1 MLKLRHYFITGFLLL
16 LPLYIT
22 FYLLFIIFKLIDGIF
37 GGLINGY
44 LRSNFGFSIPGIGI
58 ILGILIV
65 LLAGFVVSHFLS
77 KRVLSSI
84 EKWFSRLPGVRQ
96 IYPSIKQMV
105 GFLFSKDKVAFKK
118 VVLVEY
124 PSKGIWSIGFLTNEG
139 FKEAKVKTQED
150 LFHVFIPG
158 TPGPWSG
165 FFVLI
170 PRKEVKLLDML
181 VEDGIKLIVSGGIL
195 KPSEDLAGPPP
206 RGT

>member
-1 MLKLRHYFITGFLLL
+1 MLKLRHYFITGLLLL

-22 FYLLFIIFKLIDGIF
+22 FYLFFVIFKFIDGIF
-37 GGLINGY
+37 GGLINKY
-44 LRSNFGFSIPGIGI
+44 LRSSLGFSIPGVGI

-65 LLAGFVVSHFLS
+65 ILAGFIASHFFS
-77 KRVLSSI
+77 KRVLSGI
-84 EKWFSRLPGVRQ
+84 EKWFSGLPGIRQ
-96 IYPSIKQMV
+96 IYPSTKQMV

-150 LFHVFIPG
+150 LLHVFIPG

-170 PRKEVKLLDML
+170 PKREVKFLDML
-181 VEDGIKLIVSGGIL
+181 VEDGIKLIVSAGIL
-195 KPSEDLAGPPP
+195 RPSEESTGV
-206 RGT
+206 